1 MWEQE
6 EESHFGNHY
15 RAQIPDGER
24 LVVLTQLLK
33 IHIDLKLCRMRDAY
47 LILREVDD
55 EELAIFP
62 EDLGMILWDGV
73 ALCQAEVPGPLQFG
87 FTADLKLLFTHVEN
101 FPVVN
106 DNFREGGL
114 PLF

>member
-24 LVVLTQLLK
+24 LVVLAQRLK
-33 IHIDLKLCRMRDAY
+33 IHFDRYLIWRRRKAY
-47 LILREVDD
+47 LILIEVDD

-62 EDLGMILWDGV
+62 EDLGMIL
-73 ALCQAEVPGPLQFG
+73 
-87 FTADLKLLFTHVEN
+87 
-101 FPVVN
+101 
-106 DNFREGGL
+106 
-114 PLF
+114 

>member
-24 LVVLTQLLK
+24 LVVLAQLLK
-33 IHIDLKLCRMRDAY
+33 IHIDLKLCRRKYEAY

-55 EELAIFP
+55 EELPIFP
-62 EDLGMILWDGV
+62 EDLSMIL
-73 ALCQAEVPGPLQFG
+73 
-87 FTADLKLLFTHVEN
+87 
-101 FPVVN
+101 
-106 DNFREGGL
+106 
-114 PLF
+114 

>member
-24 LVVLTQLLK
+24 LVVLAQLLK
-33 IHIDLKLCRMRDAY
+33 IHIDLKLCRMRRKAY

-55 EELAIFP
+55 EELTVFP
-62 EDLGMILWDGV
+62 EDLGMIL
-73 ALCQAEVPGPLQFG
+73 
-87 FTADLKLLFTHVEN
+87 
-101 FPVVN
+101 
-106 DNFREGGL
+106 
-114 PLF
+114 